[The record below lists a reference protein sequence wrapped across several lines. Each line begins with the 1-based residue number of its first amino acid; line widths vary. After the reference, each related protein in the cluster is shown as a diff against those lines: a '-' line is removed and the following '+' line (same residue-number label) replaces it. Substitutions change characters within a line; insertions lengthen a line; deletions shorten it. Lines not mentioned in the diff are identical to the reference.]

1 MIAVVR
7 GLKDSALAVTL
18 LDGGKHYTLQPDVP
32 PTYVN
37 NASGS
42 QCAADVVRRESGVQ
56 ATDGRYASTYKMMHC
71 HMTPTSPHTEVTE
84 FPPQR
89 AELCPGQGN
98 FEIGGPGSC
107 EKYKAT
113 KSNSYK
119 GGLCWPDKG
128 AVFTSRPSVQPDAFA
143 SSLRKYPNMSPER
156 SAEIMERLI
165 SYAQSRSISSKTK
178 SPSPTRTIESDTS
191 TFCLEALRNTNSKQ
205 YRIHEP
211 DINLRNKRIEESPT
225 RERSKKPLDSEVESW
240 RRGTFCKTTDVRYL
254 KDVTRVVKE
263 SIRSMA
269 AYNQPEKLPRHES
282 PSPERRTHAQKSC
295 NSVNMEIQAAVQMV
309 SREMVTS
316 PKVMPSQRNVAISIT
331 PPPSAARSSGA
342 VSFRST
348 DIINFEPSSKSIQT
362 RQMNINLK
370 TISSFNNLRK
380 RKRRNN
386 RRSKSD
392 EEIRLERNNNL
403 TNVNDGQ
410 KIDKLKGPRKAKC
423 VCKVPKNKNK
433 TPTKRAS
440 FRINEVDSLDDL
452 DSFDFKPYSEQAH
465 VFHTQVNP
473 CKAIDEDDLAEL
485 LQDWLSIIPLKP
497 ANYFGRPIEKEYLF
511 YDLLDKLKH
520 TACHLPEHNKRDK
533 IKEDIMGL
541 LNEFPVDV
549 KGNRDVYLGKL
560 ADILIERIKNL
571 GHDTNNKRR
580 TNNVSNFND
589 FTMHRYIPPTENELR
604 IFISDELVTFI
615 RKFGLV
621 YRRHSLLELEE
632 ELVDVVMLF
641 MENIH
646 TSNNDLLG
654 DDLINILI
662 DYGFLDH
669 QASHFVH
676 ILIKH
681 LREAF
686 LDDSNTT
693 KQSKGEALVVLPSM
707 QSQNPYTTKNSN
719 ANDYSISAINES
731 DLNSLME
738 TYMRQLCEQINEW
751 LTSIQTLLPRIN
763 ERGFRQVVVND
774 LAGDIIDRHKYLEMN
789 PGSRGTDEAE
799 LEHLKYQIFKWIN
812 KLAGED
818 TLQPGEHASELMRR
832 IRSIP
837 VPMLTIP
844 NSQPRIGNMNDVKT
858 IEQYTGGT
866 SNRDNTIQNST
877 VNTPK
882 TACTPP
888 RACGKATCS
897 QNQSHGACCPDENL
911 VPPASSSTERLN
923 DEYEEFVKNWVQ
935 KIPIRTSSPEEEA
948 LAEKARLG
956 IHNGIWKA
964 LTKIRCDPSI
974 YRERFYFEDVLDD
987 EVEDLLNCLPQTP
1000 ELQAKK
1006 RILKVELI
1014 KRTIDTIEQNK
1025 AELARSFRQE
1035 LIRNVD
1041 NSLQRQDLHTPSDN
1055 NAKAREELEIM
1066 RIVEQFILYSNYKDE
1081 DPLKSEV
1088 YRKRLL
1094 KEIKELIDEIKKN
1107 NSDQANINY
1116 AMYITD
1122 ILNALH
1128 QVPLPGED
1136 TIKEEA
1142 NNILL
1147 EFEIEKWFTDLPIV
1161 LNENDTIEI
1170 LQWKRKLDNLT
1181 QKVRDL
1187 ENRVSPADLRER
1199 SIRNEILKFLE
1210 KAPLQGENIN
1220 KDFMAEQLVNR
1231 IKNRDQLN
1239 QSKRVAF
1246 NEPGSYHDFRS
1257 NVPLSSSYIEKPHPI
1272 TPSSEQNQT
1281 RNSLALRNEGHQ
1293 HSGTDINYEAFSQ
1306 GKPKDSPFKDED
1318 ESDISYQGFSGR
1330 QPLSSTF
1337 KSKPNQ
1343 SFGQKES
1350 FRGNA
1355 SDVDYEGFDQKQ
1367 PKSSSFKDRDESQI
1381 SYRGFSGRQPA
1392 SSTFKDKEEGFITI
1406 PPAPPSFIQGA
1417 SVGEHRDKPQEP
1429 LPTIHDE
1436 SKAHDASD
1444 ISYQGFSNRRPIS
1457 STFKNIPD
1465 RSLGTDQKES
1475 IGGNTHGLN
1484 LGTAERQPLSS
1495 TVKNK
1500 HDGYTIPVTST
1511 NGKDSIQSTPGT
1523 PRHSLS
1529 QSRKERQ
1536 SSDQYKTL
1544 KPTPKPS
1551 NKKIDRN
1558 TVDQGAQMS
1567 SERSGAV
1574 PECCKPHTVLGT
1586 KERLSHEAGSS
1597 GQHIATPQPGRFQK
1611 GQHGVSKGIIFKDR
1625 DDLSA
1630 TPRLTPN
1637 DPIRGNSVEC
1647 QTSGQAQEE
1656 VSDIHLSQDGNY
1668 RTIAT
1673 NTPRKR
1679 ILCLGDDIAKLLDV
1693 DNADDSEIR
1702 CRCIERFLRCKKQL
1716 RRFACDGLDADMPSC
1731 LPLMFTCPCFL

>member
-1 MIAVVR
+1 MECGEGMIAVVR

-18 LDGGKHYTLQPDVP
+18 LDGGKHYTLQPDVPP

-71 HMTPTSPHTEVTE
+71 HVTPTSPHTEVTE

-156 SAEIMERLI
+156 SAEIMERFI
-165 SYAQSRSISSKTK
+165 SYAQSRSITSKTK

-191 TFCLEALRNTNSKQ
+191 TFCLETLRNTNSKQ
-205 YRIHEP
+205 YRSHEP

-240 RRGTFCKTTDVRYL
+240 RRGTFGKTTDVRYL
-254 KDVTRVVKE
+254 KDVTRVVRE

-316 PKVMPSQRNVAISIT
+316 PKTKPSQRNVAISIT

-348 DIINFEPSSKSIQT
+348 DFVNFEPSSKSIQT
-362 RQMNINLK
+362 RQTNINLK

-392 EEIRLERNNNL
+392 EEIRLEINN
-403 TNVNDGQ
+403 TTHVNDGQ
-410 KIDKLKGPRKAKC
+410 KIDKLKGLRKAKC
-423 VCKVPKNKNK
+423 ACKVSKNKNK

-440 FRINEVDSLDDL
+440 FRIHENDSLDDL
-452 DSFDFKPYSEQAH
+452 DNFDFKPYSEQAH
-465 VFHTQVNP
+465 VFHTQVKP
-473 CKAIDEDDLAEL
+473 YKAIDEDDLAVL

-520 TACHLPEHNKRDK
+520 TACHLPEHNRRDK
-533 IKEDIMGL
+533 IKEDIIGL

-560 ADILIERIKNL
+560 ADVLIERIKNL
-571 GHDTNNKRR
+571 GRDSNVNKR
-580 TNNVSNFND
+580 TINVNNFHD

-604 IFISDELVTFI
+604 TFISDELVSFI
-615 RKFGLV
+615 RKYGLV

-646 TSNNDLLG
+646 TTNNDLLG

-693 KQSKGEALVVLPSM
+693 RQSKGEALVVLPSI
-707 QSQNPYTTKNSN
+707 QSQNPYTSVN
-719 ANDYSISAINES
+719 ANEYSISAINES
-731 DLNSLME
+731 DINSLME
-738 TYMRQLCEQINEW
+738 TYTRQLCEQINEW

-818 TLQPGEHASELMRR
+818 TLQPGEHAPELMRR

-844 NSQPRIGNMNDVKT
+844 NNQPRIGNMNDLKT
-858 IEQYTGGT
+858 IEQFTGGT
-866 SNRDNTIQNST
+866 SNRDDTIQNSA

-882 TACTPP
+882 TTCTPP
-888 RACGKATCS
+888 RSCGKETCS

-911 VPPASSSTERLN
+911 VPPASASTERLN
-923 DEYEEFVKNWVQ
+923 DEYEQFVKNWVQ

-1006 RILKVELI
+1006 HLLKVELI

-1041 NSLQRQDLHTPSDN
+1041 NSLQRQDLNTPSDSN
-1055 NAKAREELEIM
+1055 SKAREELEIM

-1107 NSDQANINY
+1107 HSDQANINY
-1116 AMYITD
+1116 TMYITD

-1128 QVPLPGED
+1128 QVPLPGDD

-1161 LNENDTIEI
+1161 LNEDDTIEI

-1181 QKVRDL
+1181 QKIRDL
-1187 ENRVSPADLRER
+1187 ENSVSPADLRER

-1246 NEPGSYHDFRS
+1246 NEPGSYDDFRS

-1272 TPSSEQNQT
+1272 TPSSEQNQI

-1293 HSGTDINYEAFSQ
+1293 HSGTDINYDAFSQ
-1306 GKPKDSPFKDED
+1306 GRPKESTFKDRD

-1337 KSKPNQ
+1337 KIKPNQ
-1343 SFGQKES
+1343 SFGQQES

-1355 SDVDYEGFDQKQ
+1355 SDDHSHEGLDQKQ
-1367 PKSSSFKDRDESQI
+1367 PKSSKFKGHDESQI
-1381 SYRGFSGRQPA
+1381 SYREFSGRQPA
-1392 SSTFKDKEEGFITI
+1392 SAFKDKEEGFVSI
-1406 PPAPPSFIQGA
+1406 PPAPPSFIQEA
-1417 SVGEHRDKPQEP
+1417 SVGNHRDKTQAP

-1444 ISYQGFSNRRPIS
+1444 ILSYQGFSNRRPIS
-1457 STFKNIPD
+1457 STF
-1465 RSLGTDQKES
+1465 
-1475 IGGNTHGLN
+1475 
-1484 LGTAERQPLSS
+1484 
-1495 TVKNK
+1495 KNK

-1511 NGKDSIQSTPGT
+1511 NGKDSIQSTPST
-1523 PRHSLS
+1523 PRRSLS
-1529 QSRKERQ
+1529 QPRKERQ

-1558 TVDQGAQMS
+1558 TVDQSAQMS
-1567 SERSGAV
+1567 SERSGV
-1574 PECCKPHTVLGT
+1574 VLECCKPHCELGN
-1586 KERLSHEAGSS
+1586 KERLSQEAGSS
-1597 GQHIATPQPGRFQK
+1597 GLHIATPQPARYQK
-1611 GQHGVSKGIIFKDR
+1611 GQHSVSKGIIFKDR
-1625 DDLSA
+1625 DDFSA

-1637 DPIRGNSVEC
+1637 DPIRGTSVEC

-1656 VSDIHLSQDGNY
+1656 VSDIHFSQDGNY

-1716 RRFACDGLDADMPSC
+1716 RRFACDGIDADIPSC